1 MEIAIV
7 TFARDFSYLE
17 YCLKSIDKFGRGFEV
32 VTILIPSID
41 LPLLLGLTLKW
52 SIRTPVRIKTMDE
65 WLGAG
70 FLHHLYMIMN
80 TDKWRCGSGPHVAHI
95 DSDCVFT
102 EPVTPAD
109 YLRDGK
115 PILRYEEFSSL
126 CARHPAHMEWYTC
139 TQACLPF
146 PVLYE
151 TMRGHPEVYHISTYS
166 QARDRMREKT
176 GEQVDSYIRRQKN
189 SFPQTFCEFVT
200 LGNVAMHDQKE
211 LYTPVRPNGDCP
223 DPDNKVIQFHAPD
236 PVHLPQNIWIKG
248 KQQVV
253 VPLDVIIKLGFI
265 S

>member
-65 WLGAG
+65 WPGAG
-70 FLHHLYMIMN
+70 FLHHMYMVMT
-80 TDKWRCGSGPHVAHI
+80 TDEWRSGSTPHMAHI

-102 EPVTPAD
+102 EPVTPDD
-109 YLRDGK
+109 YMRNGK

-126 CARHPAHMEWYTC
+126 CARHPAHGEWEKATKM
-139 TQACLPF
+139 CLPYH
-146 PVLYE
+146 PSYE
-151 TMRGHPEVYHISTYS
+151 TMRAHPAVYHVSTY
-166 QARDRMREKT
+166 ARARERMREKT
-176 GEQVDSYIRRQKN
+176 NECVDTYIRRQKN
-189 SFPQTFCEFVT
+189 SYPQTFCEFVT
-200 LGNVAMHDQKE
+200 LGNVAMYDQPY
-211 LYTPVRPNGDCP
+211 LYTPLRQNGDCP

-236 PVHLPQNIWIKG
+236 PIHLPQDIWIKG
-248 KQQVV
+248 RQQVV
-253 VPLDVIIKLGFI
+253 TPIEVIQNLGLV
-265 S
+265 